1 MGRMRLWDYQQREV
15 EKSRVKRVLI
25 AHTKGTTG
33 VALSPDGKVLATG
46 GLDGA
51 MRLWD
56 AVTGELKVTLTKSGY
71 MVNSVAFSPDGTT
84 VASTSGGWGD
94 NTVHLWDAVTG
105 ELTGTLTGHEDVIN
119 SVTFSPDSSVLAT
132 GSWDGTIRLW
142 DAVTGEHKGDA
153 HWIHERRQKCRVQS
167 GGEGTCHWR

>member
-1 MGRMRLWDYQQREV
+1 MITSVAFGPDGRLAVGGMDGTVRLWEV
-15 EKSRVKRVLI
+15 DKRAVKKSRVKRVLM

-33 VALSPDGKVLATG
+33 VALSPDGAVLATG

-56 AVTGELKVTLTKSGY
+56 AVTGELKVTLTTSGY
-71 MVNSVAFSPDGTT
+71 MVNTVAFSPDGTT

-105 ELTGTLTGHEDVIN
+105 EPKGTLTGHEDVIN
-119 SVTFSPDSSVLAT
+119 SVTFSPDSSALAT
-132 GSWDGTIRLW
+132 GSWDGDDT
-142 DAVTGEHKGDA
+142 AVGCCIG
-153 HWIHERRQKCRVQS
+153 
-167 GGEGTCHWR
+167 